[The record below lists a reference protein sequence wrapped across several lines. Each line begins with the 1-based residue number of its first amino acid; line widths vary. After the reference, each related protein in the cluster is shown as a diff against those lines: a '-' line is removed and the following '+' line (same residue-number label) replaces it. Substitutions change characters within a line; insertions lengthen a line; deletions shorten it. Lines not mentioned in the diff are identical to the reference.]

1 MGDIIGVKMDRHI
14 IKDLSGRTLAYVILK
29 ISGAFVGGSAIGLEF
44 WQSAVMAA
52 FTGLMEISEEVSR
65 AYLNDGKVS
74 TEELNDSF
82 AKLQDETDSKE

>member
-1 MGDIIGVKMDRHI
+1 MDRHI

-82 AKLQDETDSKE
+82 AKLQDEADSKE

>member
-1 MGDIIGVKMDRHI
+1 MGDIIGVKMDRQI

-29 ISGAFVGGSAIGLEF
+29 ISGAFVGGAAIGLEF

-52 FTGLMEISEEVSR
+52 FTGIMEISEEVSR

-74 TEELNDSF
+74 TEELNESF
-82 AKLQDETDSKE
+82 AKLQDEADEEK

>member
-82 AKLQDETDSKE
+82 AKLQDEADSKE

>member
-1 MGDIIGVKMDRHI
+1 MDRQI

-29 ISGAFVGGSAIGLEF
+29 ISGAFVGGAAIGLEF

-52 FTGLMEISEEVSR
+52 FTGIMEISEEVSR

-74 TEELNDSF
+74 TEELNESF
-82 AKLQDETDSKE
+82 AKLQDQADEEK

>member
-1 MGDIIGVKMDRHI
+1 MDRHI